1 MLRPKHKSPFG
12 DIGVKSEINVTPLV
26 DVCLVLLIIFMV
38 VTPML
43 QKGVDVQLPETVSPE
58 KMPENERQLTVS
70 VKQNGQIFLNEN
82 WVPEEETLQQQL
94 EELHNQSQD
103 RAIVIKGDRRLK
115 YKDVRRVMQLIN
127 EAGFTRVGL
136 VMEREGGA
144 NNAIS

>member
-1 MLRPKHKSPFG
+1 MLRPKHKSPFA
-12 DIGVKSEINVTPLV
+12 DPVVKSEINVTPLV

-43 QKGVDVQLPETVSPE
+43 QKGVDVQLPETLSPE

-70 VKQNGQIFLNEN
+70 VKQNGNVFLNEN
-82 WVPEEETLQQQL
+82 WVPEEEALQRQL
-94 EELHNQSQD
+94 EELHTQSPD
-103 RAIVIKGDRRLK
+103 RAVVIKGDRRIK
-115 YKDVRRVMQLIN
+115 YKEVRRVMQVIN

-144 NNAIS
+144 NNTAI

>member
-1 MLRPKHKSPFG
+1 MLRPKHKSPFA
-12 DIGVKSEINVTPLV
+12 DQGVKSEINVTPLV

-43 QKGVDVQLPETVSPE
+43 QKGVDVQLPETLSPE

-70 VKQNGQIFLNEN
+70 VKQNGNVFLNEN
-82 WVPEEETLQQQL
+82 WVPEEEALQRQL
-94 EELHNQSQD
+94 EELHTQSPD
-103 RAIVIKGDRRLK
+103 RAIVIKGDRRIK
-115 YKDVRRVMQLIN
+115 YKDVRRVMQVIN

-144 NNAIS
+144 NNTAI